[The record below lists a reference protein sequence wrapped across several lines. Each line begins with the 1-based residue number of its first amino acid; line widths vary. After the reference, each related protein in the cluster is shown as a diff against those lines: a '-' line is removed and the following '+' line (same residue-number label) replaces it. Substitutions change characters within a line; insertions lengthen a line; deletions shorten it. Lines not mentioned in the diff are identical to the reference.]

1 MVATLPLDEASSET
15 RSRAI
20 KHVTRACSSCQKRK
34 TKCDGLKPQCSV
46 CVLYKR
52 DCTYSQQIDKRRM
65 ASKGKISTLV
75 AYVQDLE
82 SLLRR
87 HNLEFPPGRPA
98 NFLPPLPT
106 SSPSAVDAEPDTSEP
121 LHGVADDTASIIKQ
135 SIFTVSNDSPEDTQ
149 EHLSISEEP
158 SNHDNHLSD
167 RMGSLQIAEDGQL
180 RLFGPTSNLHI
191 SHVGPFP
198 LFNSNIRLIH
208 WNEALILT
216 AAGVNSHVDQ
226 ELEDHLTKLYFA
238 WENPN
243 IPLVDERAY
252 YQGKTCYRNLN
263 QPNHRYSE
271 VLNNAICAVGATLTS
286 RYCPDLPESLVDFFA
301 TRSKALLEVEM
312 DSPTL
317 STVQSLGILSGVEAL
332 LTRDARGWLYSG
344 MAMRLATDLGLH
356 IDAAPF
362 AERGL
367 IDLEEA
373 RLRSSTFWGTYAHE
387 RMWSL
392 YVGRPESIDHLDI
405 TVQLPFRCG
414 SQPDMNDIWRPYIDE
429 NQQAN
434 NWESPSLLHEVAH
447 GTVTICTKMASIRKV
462 LQVKRHANFY
472 SIPRGTKPDMKKLYA
487 FAAKARD
494 ELDLWLSGLS
504 ENLSVDMINIG
515 RIHLPHVLQLHM
527 QFHAVRIIV
536 DQPFAFQQPG
546 PGGLTE
552 ENITHSRECCH
563 DAALSITKLLQA
575 IRRHFTLRRVNIQTV
590 HLIFTAM
597 LVHTQSAFLSPDF
610 QIRDTARRQLEICSQ
625 ALGEIGQ
632 AYKNALRALEV
643 ITSIK
648 SELLRQEKREFMSGL
663 GVVGQSSSI
672 SSMIALGQI
681 PSGLFGV
688 EPGVQQS
695 WMDNFMNDS
704 LFNRD
709 GSAADI
715 DLDQCASMG
724 DQISLSGHSSWAS
737 CVDSSAPLS
746 RQ

>member
-1 MVATLPLDEASSET
+1 MVGTSPLDDFGSET

-46 CVLYKR
+46 CMLYKR
-52 DCTYSQQIDKRRM
+52 DCAYSQQIDKRRM
-65 ASKGKISTLV
+65 ASKGKISTLIT
-75 AYVQDLE
+75 YVQALE
-82 SLLRR
+82 SLLLR
-87 HNLEFPPGRPA
+87 HNIEFPSGRPG
-98 NFLPPLPT
+98 NFLPPLP
-106 SSPSAVDAEPDTSEP
+106 SPSPSALDPEFEPTETVQ
-121 LHGVADDTASIIKQ
+121 GVTDGTAPTIEKSI
-135 SIFTVSNDSPEDTQ
+135 SPVSNDSPDDTQ
-149 EHLSISEEP
+149 DHLSIPAESP
-158 SNHDNHLSD
+158 YHINPLAD

-191 SHVGPFP
+191 SHVGLFP
-198 LFNSNIRLIH
+198 LFNSNIRLVH

-216 AAGVNSHVDQ
+216 AAGVNSHVDK
-226 ELEDHLTKLYFA
+226 ELEDHLTKLYFT

-252 YQGKTCYRNLN
+252 YEGKNCYRNLN

-373 RLRSSTFWGTYAHE
+373 RSRSSTFWGTYAHE

-392 YVGRPESIDHLDI
+392 YVGRPEAIDHLDI
-405 TVQLPFRCG
+405 TVQLPFPSS
-414 SQPDMNDIWRPYIDE
+414 SQPDMNHVWRPYIDE
-429 NQQAN
+429 NQQTN
-434 NWESPSLLHEVAH
+434 NWESPALLHEVAH
-447 GTVTICTKMASIRKV
+447 GTVTLCTKMASIRKV
-462 LQVKRHANFY
+462 LY
-472 SIPRGTKPDMKKLYA
+472 SIPRGTNPDIKKLYA

-494 ELDLWLSGLS
+494 ELAMWVSGLS
-504 ENLSVDMINIG
+504 ESVSVDMMGLG

-527 QFHAVRIIV
+527 QFHAVRIII
-536 DQPFAFQQPG
+536 DQPFAFQVPG
-546 PGGLTE
+546 LGGLTE

-575 IRRHFTLRRVNIQTV
+575 IRRHFSLRRVNIQTV

-610 QIRDTARRQLEICSQ
+610 QMRDTARRQLEICSQ

-648 SELLRQEKREFMSGL
+648 SELLRHERRESTSGL
-663 GVVGQSSSI
+663 SIIGQSNSI

-681 PSGLFGV
+681 QSGLFGV
-688 EPGVQQS
+688 QPGESQS
-695 WMDNFMNDS
+695 WPDNFTSNS
-704 LFNRD
+704 LFNLCESMPD
-709 GSAADI
+709 A
-715 DLDQCASMG
+715 DLDRCASMA
-724 DQISLSGHSSWAS
+724 DQIPLPEHSSWAP
-737 CVDSSAPLS
+737 CVDSSAPLCPGGNGLAS
-746 RQ
+746 

>member
-1 MVATLPLDEASSET
+1 MVATSPLDEFRSET
-15 RSRAI
+15 QSRAI

-46 CVLYKR
+46 CTLYKR

-65 ASKGKISTLV
+65 ASKGKISTLIT
-75 AYVQDLE
+75 YVQELE
-82 SLLRR
+82 SLLLR
-87 HNLEFPPGRPA
+87 HHIEFPPSRPGS
-98 NFLPPLPT
+98 FLPPLPT
-106 SSPSAVDAEPDTSEP
+106 PSPSAANPQLETSETAQ
-121 LHGVADDTASIIKQ
+121 GVNGDTGSTIEP
-135 SIFTVSNDSPEDTQ
+135 SMSTTSNDSPEDNQ
-149 EHLSISEEP
+149 DHLSISGD
-158 SNHDNHLSD
+158 SSYHTNHISD

-180 RLFGPTSNLHI
+180 RFFGPTSNLHI

-198 LFNSNIRLIH
+198 LFNSNIRLVH
-208 WNEALILT
+208 WNEPLILT
-216 AAGVNSHVDQ
+216 AAGVNNHVDE

-252 YQGKTCYRNLN
+252 YEGKNCYRNLN

-286 RYCPDLPESLVDFFA
+286 RYCPNLPESLVDFFA

-405 TVQLPFRCG
+405 TVQLPSPITF
-414 SQPDMNDIWRPYIDE
+414 QPDANDIWRPYVDK

-434 NWESPSLLHEVAH
+434 NWESPGLLHEVAH
-447 GTVTICTKMASIRKV
+447 GTVTLCTKMASIRKV
-462 LQVKRHANFY
+462 LY
-472 SIPRGTKPDMKKLYA
+472 SIPRGTKPDIKKLYA

-494 ELDLWLSGLS
+494 ELSLWVSGLS
-504 ENLSVDMINIG
+504 ESVSVDLTDLG
-515 RIHLPHVLQLHM
+515 RIHLPHVLQLHSM
-527 QFHAVRIIV
+527 
-536 DQPFAFQQPG
+536 PF
-546 PGGLTE
+546 
-552 ENITHSRECCH
+552 
-563 DAALSITKLLQA
+563 
-575 IRRHFTLRRVNIQTV
+575 
-590 HLIFTAM
+590 
-597 LVHTQSAFLSPDF
+597 
-610 QIRDTARRQLEICSQ
+610 
-625 ALGEIGQ
+625 
-632 AYKNALRALEV
+632 
-643 ITSIK
+643 
-648 SELLRQEKREFMSGL
+648 ELL
-663 GVVGQSSSI
+663 
-672 SSMIALGQI
+672 
-681 PSGLFGV
+681 
-688 EPGVQQS
+688 
-695 WMDNFMNDS
+695 
-704 LFNRD
+704 
-709 GSAADI
+709 
-715 DLDQCASMG
+715 
-724 DQISLSGHSSWAS
+724 
-737 CVDSSAPLS
+737 
-746 RQ
+746 